1 MNIPQS
7 SSVAVATTRS
17 RTLAVSVAAALGLL
31 ASHGA
36 LAQEGKATL
45 DDVIVSA
52 PRYVPESNTTATKMD
67 IPLVETPQS
76 ISVITRDQVD
86 LLNMQNVSQA
96 IRYSAGILGENFGAD
111 ERYDWLTLRGFV
123 PVQYVDGLQ
132 APVGSPPNVGLDL
145 WGFESVEILK
155 GPASALYGSAPP
167 GGIVNLTSRRP
178 RSEFGGELQ
187 AQFGQYEHKQ
197 VAGDITGPIGEK
209 FSYRLTALWRDRG
222 TQMDFVDSERLY
234 VAPALTWAITDA
246 TKLTLLGYWQDDV
259 IDGDGGGFLPA
270 EGVVLPNPNGRIP
283 TSFNVGEPGYNTYQ
297 REQFGAGYDI
307 SHEFGNGWSLAQNV
321 KYSSSDVKFLSVYGA
336 GLQAD
341 LRTLT
346 RFNFPFFEN
355 IDSLATDTRL
365 AGKFTTG
372 GVEHD
377 LLVGVD
383 WRRYWNESAFAF
395 ALGPNLDVFAP
406 VYGTPVSVPSAI
418 FPNTDQSQ
426 KQLGVYVQEHAKA
439 GKWVLTLTGRH
450 DSVKNE
456 NFTTERKDNEFS
468 YRAGVNYLFDSGFAP
483 YVSYGRSFQPVYGA
497 DFGGNAFE
505 PSTGKQLE
513 AGVKF
518 EPRNLKGRGSKA
530 LVTLAVFQL
539 KQENVLT
546 PDPDPTHLFFN
557 VQTGEVEVKGLELE
571 GVARF
576 NEVFSLNG
584 SYTYTDS
591 EVTRSNGVDLGK
603 QLTMVP
609 EHKLSLLGEY
619 TFQQGPL
626 AGLGFSAGVRYVGES
641 YGDTGNDWR
650 TPAVTLFDANLRYD
664 WQGWRLALNGSNI
677 FDKEYL
683 SRCSSGVQC
692 FYGLRRNV
700 QFSIGRRFGG

>member
-1 MNIPQS
+1 MNIRNSTAAAAMP
-7 SSVAVATTRS
+7 RS
-17 RTLAVSVAAALGLL
+17 RALGTAVAAALGLL
-31 ASHGA
+31 AAHGA
-36 LAQEGKATL
+36 LAQESKSTL
-45 DDVIVSA
+45 DDVIVAA
-52 PRYVPESNTTATKMD
+52 PRYVPESNVTATKMD
-67 IPLVETPQS
+67 VPLIETPQS

-96 IRYSAGILGENFGAD
+96 VRYSAGILGENYGAD

-132 APVGSPPNVGLDL
+132 APVGNPPNVGLDL

-178 RSEFGGELQ
+178 QSEFGGELQ
-187 AQFGQYEHKQ
+187 AQYGRYDHKQ
-197 VAGDITGPIGEK
+197 LAGDVTGPLGDK
-209 FSYRLTALWRDRG
+209 FAYRLTALWRDRG
-222 TQMDFVDSERLY
+222 TQMDFVDSERIY
-234 VAPALTWAITDA
+234 VAPALTWSITDA
-246 TKLTLLGYWQDDV
+246 TKITFLGYWQDDV

-297 REQFGAGYDI
+297 REQFGAGWDV
-307 SHEFGNGWSLAQNV
+307 SHDFGNGWSLQQNA

-341 LRTLT
+341 LRTLN

-365 AGKFTTG
+365 AGEFTTG
-372 GVEHD
+372 GIEHD

-383 WRRYWNESAFAF
+383 WRRYWNQSAFAF
-395 ALGPNLDVFAP
+395 ALGPTLDIFAP
-406 VYGTPVSVPSAI
+406 VYGTPVSVPSPV
-418 FPNTDQSQ
+418 FPNTEQEQ
-426 KQLGVYVQEHAKA
+426 KQRGIYVQEHAKA
-439 GKWVLTLTGRH
+439 GKWVFTLTGRH
-450 DSVKNE
+450 DEVKNT
-456 NFTTERKDNEFS
+456 NFTTETKDDEFS

-497 DFGGNAFE
+497 DFNGNAFE
-505 PSTGKQLE
+505 PSIGKQFE

-518 EPRNLKGRGSKA
+518 EPRNLAGRGSRA
-530 LVTLAVFQL
+530 LLTLAVFEL
-539 KQENVLT
+539 TQENVLT

-591 EVTRSNGVDLGK
+591 EVTKSNGPDLGK
-603 QLTMVP
+603 QLTQVP
-609 EHKLSLLGEY
+609 KHKLSLLGEY
-619 TFQQGPL
+619 TFQSGAL

-641 YGDTGNDWR
+641 YGDTANEWR
-650 TPAVTLFDANLRYD
+650 TPSVTLFDANLRYD

-700 QFSIGRRFGG
+700 TFSVSRRLAL